1 MLETEFDYESYDNG
15 MTLNEFREPSFLL
28 STSIIGSPIEPTKPS
43 FILGRYE
50 LVEELERRH
59 LYTFE
64 NREDIYGFLLKA
76 SDLVIGVLGEAP
88 DRITKLFGNVPLHL
102 EVIRD
107 PEEDVE
113 LLFIEIKTDLPSGRA
128 VDLLDTLD
136 DEWWLDVD
144 TSVRKMLAVDA

>member
-1 MLETEFDYESYDNG
+1 
-15 MTLNEFREPSFLL
+15 
-28 STSIIGSPIEPTKPS
+28 
-43 FILGRYE
+43 
-50 LVEELERRH
+50 
-59 LYTFE
+59 
-64 NREDIYGFLLKA
+64 
-76 SDLVIGVLGEAP
+76 LVIGVLGEAP